1 MAVPMWFGGRLTF
14 DACKVVEKYE
24 KRITEAESARDEA
37 ENLLAESRS
46 LDLDDDTHSSSAL
59 RRVSVPTWGYVPAL

>member
-1 MAVPMWFGGRLTF
+1 MAVPMWFGGRRTF

-37 ENLLAESRS
+37 ENLLAES
-46 LDLDDDTHSSSAL
+46 
-59 RRVSVPTWGYVPAL
+59 